1 VDWLR
6 ELHSPLLS
14 FKLGIDFI
22 APRFGLAPEPSPYL
36 LLFGLV
42 LEDLKSILSPTPPV
56 IMLLVGFCYYASGGF
71 LLRSVFFNLRS
82 VEICLLQSS
91 VLSLLDCGPAEESVV
106 VTVPKLRTINFSNDE
121 FLSARSQG
129 QVLRIH
135 LLHILGI
142 IVVWTH
148 RCDSFFSWGLF
159 KGLLLLFR
167 LILPISHTAIS

>member
-1 VDWLR
+1 MRKNDTTSKMVRKRWAVVKLYLHSHLNVRVELPLYWFRKFSDLLLCRSNLKTKVEPPVDWLR
-6 ELHSPLLS
+6 EFHSPLLS

-82 VEICLLQSS
+82 VEICLLLSS
-91 VLSLLDCGPAEESVV
+91 ACLCSG
-106 VTVPKLRTINFSNDE
+106 N
-121 FLSARSQG
+121 
-129 QVLRIH
+129 
-135 LLHILGI
+135 
-142 IVVWTH
+142 
-148 RCDSFFSWGLF
+148 FFSC
-159 KGLLLLFR
+159 LL
-167 LILPISHTAIS
+167 